1 MTSAG
6 RLETRSTVRGA
17 IRELAYR
24 QSNIIPILATMRMM
38 RLLNRLAPVLL
49 AIYWPLVFFGTH
61 LPIRPGGGGELPVN
75 DKLIH
80 AAIFFGLGFLLA
92 LAAGRGTGAGS
103 GSEASA
109 GRKGLFDGGWVL
121 LLAIGV
127 GYAAIDEW
135 SQRFVVG
142 RYPDVRDFVADV
154 GGFVLG
160 LGVGRGIASRMG
172 SPHGGHSHNSV
183 EALEEGRN

>member
-1 MTSAG
+1 MKRFG
-6 RLETRSTVRGA
+6 
-17 IRELAYR
+17 
-24 QSNIIPILATMRMM
+24 
-38 RLLNRLAPVLL
+38 NRLAILFL
-49 AIYWPLVFFGTH
+49 AVYWPLVFVGTH
-61 LPIRPGGGGELPVN
+61 LPVRGGGVGELPVN

-92 LAAGRGTGAGS
+92 LAAGRGSGVGS

-127 GYAAIDEW
+127 GYAGIDEW

-160 LGVGRGIASRMG
+160 LGVGRAIASRMG
-172 SPHGGHSHNSV
+172 SPHGGHSHDSV
-183 EALEEGRN
+183 EASEEGRN

>member
-1 MTSAG
+1 MG
-6 RLETRSTVRGA
+6 MNRFG
-17 IRELAYR
+17 
-24 QSNIIPILATMRMM
+24 
-38 RLLNRLAPVLL
+38 NRLAIMFL
-49 AIYWPLVFFGTH
+49 AVYWPWVFVGTH
-61 LPIRPGGGGELPVN
+61 LPVRGGGAGELPVN

-92 LAAGRGTGAGS
+92 LAAGRGSRTGS

-109 GRKGLFDGGWVL
+109 SPKGLFVEGWAL

-127 GYAAIDEW
+127 GYAGIDEW

-160 LGVGRGIASRMG
+160 LGFGLAIASRMG

>member
-92 LAAGRGTGAGS
+92 LAALGGSRGGAGPS
-103 GSEASA
+103 RDGVV
-109 GRKGLFDGGWVL
+109 LGGWMS

-127 GYAAIDEW
+127 GYAGLDEW
-135 SQRFVVG
+135 SQRFVAG
-142 RYPDVRDFVADV
+142 RYPDLRDFVADV

-160 LGVGRGIASRMG
+160 LGVGMAIARWGRPGRDHSQDPAAGFDEG
-172 SPHGGHSHNSV
+172 SN
-183 EALEEGRN
+183 

>member
-1 MTSAG
+1 MKRFG
-6 RLETRSTVRGA
+6 
-17 IRELAYR
+17 
-24 QSNIIPILATMRMM
+24 
-38 RLLNRLAPVLL
+38 NRLVILFL
-49 AIYWPLVFFGTH
+49 AVYWPLVFVGTH
-61 LPIRPGGGGELPVN
+61 LPVRGGGAGELPVN

-92 LAAGRGTGAGS
+92 LAVGRGTAVGS
-103 GSEASA
+103 RSEASA

-160 LGVGRGIASRMG
+160 SGVGRAIASRLG
-172 SPHGGHSHNSV
+172 SPRGGHSHDSV
-183 EALEEGRN
+183 DALDEGRN